1 MRLQDQVALVTGGGS
16 RDNALIGPAIALG
29 YAREGAH
36 VGIVD
41 QNAAT
46 VERVTAQVRELGR
59 RALGLTADLTRPD
72 EVQRVVDAMVAAFG
86 RIDILCNALA
96 YTNNQSVFDYS
107 FEEWNRHINEG
118 LTSTFLC
125 CQAVA
130 HEMVKQRRGKI
141 VNITSIVGKLG
152 PGGAVAWAASRG
164 GVDAMTR
171 ALAHTRGYWN
181 INVNGLARG
190 NMRPPSEWNEE
201 IQERLRRIP
210 FGRTGTPEDLVGPA
224 IFLASSEADFITGHI
239 LYADGGYT
247 SAAVTEDQFRPEWAR
262 RRQPAG

>member
-1 MRLQDQVALVTGGGS
+1 MRLQDQVALVTAGGS
-16 RDNALIGPAIALG
+16 RDSAGIGHAIAVG

-41 QNAAT
+41 ANEAAA
-46 VERVTAQVRELGR
+46 ERTAAQVRELSR
-59 RALGLTADLTRPD
+59 RALPLAADLTRPA
-72 EVQRVVDAMVAAFG
+72 EVERVVAAMIAEFG
-86 RIDILCNALA
+86 RIDILCNGLA
-96 YTNNQSVFDYS
+96 HTNNQSFFDYS
-107 FEEWNRHINEG
+107 FEEWNRHIGEG

-130 HEMVKQRRGKI
+130 REMIKQRRGKI

-152 PGGAVAWAASRG
+152 PGGSVAWAASRG

-171 ALAHTRGYWN
+171 ALAHALGYWN

-190 NMRPPSEWNEE
+190 NMRPPPEYNEE
-201 IQERLRRIP
+201 VLERMRRIP
-210 FGRTGTPEDLVGPA
+210 FGRTGRPEDVVGPA
-224 IFLASSEADFITGHI
+224 IFLASSEADFITGDI

-262 RRQPAG
+262 RRPPS

>member
-1 MRLQDQVALVTGGGS
+1 MRLQDQVALVTAGGN
-16 RDNALIGPAIALG
+16 RDSASIGHAIALG

-41 QNAAT
+41 ADGSAA
-46 VERVTAQVRELGR
+46 ERTAAQITALGR
-59 RALGLTADLTRPD
+59 RALGVAADLTRPD
-72 EVQRVVDAMVAAFG
+72 EVERVVAAMAAAFG
-86 RIDILCNALA
+86 RIDVLCNGLA
-96 YTNNQSVFDYS
+96 YTNNQSFFDYS

-125 CQAVA
+125 CQTVA
-130 HEMVKQRRGKI
+130 REMIKARRGKI
-141 VNITSIVGKLG
+141 VNVTSIVGKLG
-152 PGGAVAWAASRG
+152 PGGSVAWSASRG

-171 ALAHTRGYWN
+171 ALAHALGYWN

-190 NMRPPSEWNEE
+190 NMRPPPEWNEE
-201 IQERLRRIP
+201 VQERMRRIP
-210 FGRTGTPEDLVGPA
+210 FGRTGTPDDLVGPA
-224 IFLASSEADFITGHI
+224 IFLASSEADFITGDI

-262 RRQPAG
+262 RRPTS